1 MVRITG
7 GALKGRALKVYS
19 GGEVRPTSD
28 KVRQALFNILRHRFN
43 ADFQGARALDLFAGS
58 GALGLELLSR
68 GASAICFVEADHKT
82 ARVLQE
88 NVKVACSALN
98 AQLDEGER
106 PPEVTVLT
114 QRVEVALKRPPPL
127 PFDVVLMDPPYA
139 MGAEVEL
146 LKSLTEAWLSE
157 GGYVM
162 IEHAK
167 RNLFEPPEGWRLE
180 LRRAY
185 GDTLISVCQRE
196 PSPTAPSSPPSPT
209 T

>member
-68 GASAICFVEADHKT
+68 GASAVCFVESDPKT

-88 NVKVACSALN
+88 NIKAACNALN
-98 AQLDEGER
+98 AQLSEGEL
-106 PPEVTVLT
+106 PPEVRVLT
-114 QRVEVALKRPPPL
+114 QRVDTALKRPPAL
-127 PFDVVLMDPPYA
+127 PFDFVLVDPPYA

-146 LKSLTEAWLSE
+146 LKGLTEAWLSE

-196 PSPTAPSSPPSPT
+196 LAPSSPSSPPHT
-209 T
+209 P